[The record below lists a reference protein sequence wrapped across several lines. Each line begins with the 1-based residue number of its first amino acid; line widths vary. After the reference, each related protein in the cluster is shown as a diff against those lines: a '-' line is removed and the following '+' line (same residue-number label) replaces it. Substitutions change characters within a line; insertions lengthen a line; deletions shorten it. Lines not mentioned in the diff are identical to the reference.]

1 MAKDHELKHEVGCTL
16 GQGQA
21 VSDRALG
28 FQTCIFGLAHAPQLI
43 LGAVD

>member
-28 FQTCIFGLAHAPQLI
+28 FETCIFGLAHAPQRI

>member
-28 FQTCIFGLAHAPQLI
+28 FQTFIFGLAPAPQLI